1 MKLKLTKEQRA
12 NLLQRQQGFGLQV
25 GGAALSG
32 FGAIALSKTA
42 AHAGKL
48 VRVPTKAGV
57 AALAAGTALGAAG
70 TIQYWRGVE
79 NIKQATLG
87 AIGTSWLAAI
97 TGTTIGT
104 VAGAVTAKSLQN
116 IAKKTANISK
126 LRPAKYVGGGK
137 PFSMGERA
145 GFIFRRIHGRIVK
158 IKLKNTATY
167 VPRPKLITGS

>member
-70 TIQYWRGVE
+70 SIQYWRGVE

-104 VAGAVTAKSLQN
+104 MAGAVTAKSLQS

-126 LRPAKYVGGGK
+126 LKPAKLVGGTPLTTSEKLGYV
-137 PFSMGERA
+137 
-145 GFIFRRIHGRIVK
+145 FRRIRGRIVK
-158 IKLKNTATY
+158 IKLKNSAPY
-167 VPRPKLITGS
+167 IPRPKLITGS